1 MDEAKTIEMIKKNPI
16 IIKNIDNPTEEM
28 KLIAINKNGLLLRYI
43 NNPTLEMQEIAMN
56 NNPRAIEFIEN
67 PTEKMMIEAV
77 NNGWSNLNYIK
88 NPSYNVIKL
97 AIEQRGWAI
106 RYVKEPSE
114 ELQLLAVM
122 RDYDSIKYI
131 KEHYGSAEIQKQNQA
146 NKEKENIGLVY
157 DLQGVRGR
165 YMKVY
170 QNRAV
175 IGVKATIGSLFSGN
189 VSDGEKTIYYRDCIG
204 VQFKESGLQ
213 IGYLQ
218 LETASGIMNNKQSNF
233 FNENSFTFDTTVQT
247 NEKMI
252 EVANYVRSKV
262 EEAKSGE
269 GQTIIKEVSAAD
281 EIKKFKELLD
291 MGVITQEEF
300 DAKKKQ
306 LLGL

>member
-1 MDEAKTIEMIKKNPI
+1 MNKTFKCSFCAAWTVTDSGISYKNQFYSFSEMTSIKESPVPK
-16 IIKNIDNPTEEM
+16 DS
-28 KLIAINKNGLLLRYI
+28 LSNGVVQIYI
-43 NNPTLEMQEIAMN
+43 TGKVMPLTLA
-56 NNPRAIEFIEN
+56 
-67 PTEKMMIEAV
+67 
-77 NNGWSNLNYIK
+77 Y
-88 NPSYNVIKL
+88 SYNDRSD
-97 AIEQRGWAI
+97 AQEA
-106 RYVKEPSE
+106 
-114 ELQLLAVM
+114 
-122 RDYDSIKYI
+122 IKYI
-131 KEHYGSAEIQKQNQA
+131 KEHYGSAEIQKQNQT

-170 QNRAV
+170 ENRAV

-189 VSDGEKTIYYRDCIG
+189 LSDGEKTIYYRDCIG